1 MHVRILFVSL
11 VVLLAFTMACG
22 PLSLLTQSQPT
33 ATPVPAATPTI
44 AAAAPTATTAVAP
57 AATAVPTKAAAPAAT
72 PAGAAQPTAA
82 SGGDFGS
89 IWSSVEGR
97 TATATK
103 YRMSMSMIIG
113 ATSSGVYTETPFL
126 VSEGWVVL
134 TDTYQV
140 FTGGF
145 LNELL
150 GGTKIEMI
158 QAGGKSYMKGGAMFG
173 LMDATKWYAMS
184 DSTSSSP
191 PIEPSDMLSMA
202 GGDAATI
209 GKTAKKLS
217 TETLDGQ
224 SCDVWAWPIT
234 DTVGLLG
241 LTGMMGNPDSAA
253 DLAVTDKSEVRSWIC
268 RDNYV
273 HKVTME
279 IAGHSKDNVN
289 EKGSL
294 KFDIHI
300 WDFDNATLSVKAPEG
315 ALPFGN

>member
-1 MHVRILFVSL
+1 MRVKSLFVSF

-33 ATPVPAATPTI
+33 ATPAPAA
-44 AAAAPTATTAVAP
+44 TATTASAP
-57 AATAVPTKAAAPAAT
+57 PATAVPTKAAVPAAT

-82 SGGDFGS
+82 SGGDFRS
-89 IWSSVEGR
+89 IWSSVESR
-97 TATATK
+97 TAAATK
-103 YRMSMSMIIG
+103 YRMSLSMIIG
-113 ATSSGVYTETPFL
+113 STENGQFKEVPFL
-126 VSEGWVVL
+126 VSEGWVVNK
-134 TDTYQV
+134 DTYQT
-140 FTGGF
+140 FSGGM

-158 QAGGKSYMKGGAMFG
+158 EVGGKSYMKGGAMFG
-173 LMDATKWYAMS
+173 LMDPTKWYVMS
-184 DSTSSSP
+184 DSSQSSP

-202 GGDAATI
+202 GADSSAMGSS
-209 GKTAKKLS
+209 AKKTG

-224 SCDVWAWPIT
+224 SCDVWVWNIQQTTPFL
-234 DTVGLLG
+234 GLLA
-241 LTGMMGNPDSAA
+241 NPTQAA
-253 DLAVTDKSEVRSWIC
+253 DLSVTDKSEVRSWIC